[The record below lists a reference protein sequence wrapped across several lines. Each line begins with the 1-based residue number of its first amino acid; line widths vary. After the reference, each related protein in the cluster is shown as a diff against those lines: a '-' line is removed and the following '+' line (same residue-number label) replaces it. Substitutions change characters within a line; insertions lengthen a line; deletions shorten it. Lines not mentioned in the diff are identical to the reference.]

1 MNASSFRITTRALC
15 LGLCALLAGTAAL
28 AQTSGGSNNPANK
41 EEPDTQV
48 LSDTLSYDD
57 ANKTSVFTGNVILTR
72 GLMKLTAD
80 KLSLREDAQGFQHGV
95 ATVSKSRFVFIRQE
109 RPESYEVVEARGDR
123 GEYDGKL
130 NTVKMIGHATVTRFV
145 CGKPFDTVNGEVVTF
160 NNQNNT
166 YSATGGPSSAA
177 QPGRVRSIAQ
187 PRAKTDQAVA
197 ECRKLY
203 NNKPMPSTI
212 QAPAQDGRSA
222 ATGAAGKATQN

>member
-1 MNASSFRITTRALC
+1 MNASTLRTSTLALC
-15 LGLCALLAGTAAL
+15 LGLFLLAAGQTVV
-28 AQTSGGSNNPANK
+28 AQTPAK
-41 EEPDTQV
+41 SAAAPKTEEPDTQV

-72 GLMKLTAD
+72 GLMKLTSD
-80 KLSLREDAQGFQHGV
+80 RLDLREDAQGFQYGV
-95 ATVSKSRFVFIRQE
+95 ATVDKSRFVFIRQE
-109 RPESYEVVEARGDR
+109 RPENYEVVEARGDR

-130 NTVKMIGHATVTRFV
+130 NTVKMVGHATVTRFI

-166 YSATGGPSSAA
+166 YSATGGPASAA

-187 PRAKTDQAVA
+187 PRSKTDQAVA

-203 NNKPMPSTI
+203 NNKPMPSSI
-212 QAPAQDGRSA
+212 NSEPAAKPAAPG
-222 ATGAAGKATQN
+222 TPGKATQN

>member
-1 MNASSFRITTRALC
+1 MNASFLRTTTLALC
-15 LGLCALLAGTAAL
+15 LCGMLAVPAAVAQTPDTSAGTKQA
-28 AQTSGGSNNPANK
+28 
-41 EEPDTQV
+41 EDPDTQV

-80 KLSLREDAQGFQHGV
+80 KLNLREDAEGFQYGV
-95 ATVSKSRFVFIRQE
+95 ATVSQSPFVHIRQE
-109 RPESYEVVEARGDR
+109 RPEAYEVVEAQGDR

-130 NTVKMIGHATVTRFV
+130 NTVKMIGHATVTRFI

-160 NNQNNT
+160 NNQTNT
-166 YSATGGPSSAA
+166 YSASGGPKSAG

-187 PRAKTDQAVA
+187 PRSKTDQAVA

-203 NNKPMPSTI
+203 NNKPMPSESSAT
-212 QAPAQDGRSA
+212 QGSGSDSPAAP
-222 ATGAAGKATQN
+222 GKATQN

>member
-1 MNASSFRITTRALC
+1 MNASFFRITTRALC
-15 LGLCALLAGTAAL
+15 LGLCALLVGTTAV
-28 AQTSGGSNNPANK
+28 AQTPAGSESPANT

-80 KLSLREDAQGFQHGV
+80 KLSLREDAQGFQHGI
-95 ATVSKSRFVFIRQE
+95 ATVSDSRFVYIRQE

-123 GEYDGKL
+123 GEYNGKL
-130 NTVKMIGHATVTRFV
+130 NTVKMVGHATVTRFI

-166 YSATGGPSSAA
+166 YSATGGPASAA

-203 NNKPMPSTI
+203 NNKPMPSTT
-212 QAPAQDGRSA
+212 QTPAPAEGSA
-222 ATGAAGKATQN
+222 APAVPGKANQN